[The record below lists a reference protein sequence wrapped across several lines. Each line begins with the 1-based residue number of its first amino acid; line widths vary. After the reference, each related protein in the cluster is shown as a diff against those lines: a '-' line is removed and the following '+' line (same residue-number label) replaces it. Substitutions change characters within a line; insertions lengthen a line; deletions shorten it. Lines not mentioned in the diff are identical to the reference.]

1 MAHCWG
7 GTPRRTGL
15 PLPRQVWSNAGR
27 RSLKAEGAGAVGR
40 AGATMSRATRMKEP
54 GD

>member
-7 GTPRRTGL
+7 GPPGRTGL
-15 PLPRQVWSNAGR
+15 PLPGQSWSNAGR
-27 RSLKAEGAGAVGR
+27 RSLKADRAGAVGR
-40 AGATMSRATRMKEP
+40 AGTSMSRATRMKEP